1 MALPTDVNPFVQFTS
16 GESLEPS
23 GDRGDAINQ
32 SIKFRSGLPSGN
44 YLLKKNF
51 GGSDGTVFTVSYWVK
66 PHNFSYSSHFGN
78 VDTTTGQY
86 GAGQIGRNFNDNYYI
101 KNQRQVAAYNN
112 NFDHLGYAMS
122 ILTDQSGW
130 NHYVW
135 TCAGGSASNRLN
147 VYVNGVQR
155 CSAVDT
161 IPTGDPLWPI
171 VSGYWNMIPGGN
183 IASDLGGYW
192 ADIYMAEFHYIDG
205 TVYAPTTFGRFN
217 EDGVWVPK
225 TVTGVTYGTNGHYLK
240 FDPTDTYG
248 VAHDSSG
255 QGNHWTKISMQEN
268 ADWRVGRDIG
278 IKDTPTNNISILNRL
293 PVNAYGDVTF
303 SSGALTATAG
313 ANAYAYTVSPFPCR
327 QKTYWETY
335 IEVAGGGAVGMG
347 NVEKYR
353 DHGLGAIGGGTSY
366 SFGWNTAGN
375 FYYNGSSN
383 PSGSLSPSSWTN
395 GDTLMQAYDPATGK
409 YWTGKNGTWDNS
421 GDPGTGAN
429 PTWTWP
435 DAATRTLMS
444 PGVNPYNATYSVNFG
459 QYDYTYTVPTGFDAH
474 KMDRGT
480 NLTIKDPS
488 QHFDVVTYTGN
499 TSSPPTVTGL
509 NFQPDFIWIKI
520 TSTSSN
526 HSLYDSVRGATKVIC
541 SSSNSVEETDGTITP
556 TADGFTV
563 GTENSIIGSTN
574 SNGQSYV
581 AYCWKAGETFTPS
594 QTGGLSNLSGS
605 RNTDAGFSIVK
616 YNGNGG
622 TTATVGHGLN
632 QAPQVI
638 LIKRLTT
645 AADDWVVYH
654 ASMGA
659 TYYAHLN
666 TGDMPTTN
674 AAYWNNTEPTDSVF
688 TINSASGNNADDD
701 YIAYCWHGIE
711 GYSKMGMYGT
721 GNSAAQGP
729 YVHTGFKPRYVMI
742 MRYNGG
748 GGHWYV
754 YDSERTKQNPRNVAL
769 FADDAT
775 GNISRSIAFL
785 STGFRIT
792 DGDSDINANNDSYIY
807 WAFAEKPM
815 GGLNVAPMTGE

>member
-1 MALPTDVNPFVQFTS
+1 MALPTDINPFVQFAG

-23 GDRGDAINQ
+23 GDRGDEISQ
-32 SIKFRSGLPSGN
+32 SIKFRPGLPSGN

-51 GGSDGTVFTVSYWVK
+51 SSDGTAFTISYWVK
-66 PHNFSYSSHFGN
+66 KHNLAHNDHFGN
-78 VDTTTGQY
+78 INTTDGQY
-86 GAGQIGRNFNDNYYI
+86 PGGAIGRNFSDNGGI
-101 KNQRQVAAYNN
+101 HNQRNVAAYSF
-112 NFDHLGYAMS
+112 NFDHQGYAMS
-122 ILTDQSGW
+122 VLTDPSGW

-135 TCAGGSASNRLN
+135 TRASGTASNRFN

-155 CSAVDT
+155 LSSPDAL
-161 IPTGDPLWPI
+161 PSGDPLWPI
-171 VSGYWNMIPGGN
+171 GSSDWNQIPGGN

-192 ADIYMAEFHYIDG
+192 GGVYMAEWHYIDG

-217 EDGVWVPK
+217 NDGVWVPK
-225 TVTGVTYGTNGHYLK
+225 TVTGVTYGTQGHYLK
-240 FDPTDTYG
+240 FDPADANG

-293 PVNAYGDVTF
+293 QVNSYSDVTF

-313 ANAYAYTVSPFPCR
+313 ATLTAYTASPFPMR
-327 QKTYWETY
+327 QKTYWEVY
-335 IEVAGGGAVGMG
+335 IESGPFEIGMT

-353 DHGLGAIGGGTSY
+353 DSYLGGTGGNSW
-366 SFGWNTAGN
+366 GWGPNGQILNNATASTTITT
-375 FYYNGSSN
+375 YTSA
-383 PSGSLSPSSWTN
+383 
-395 GDTLMQAYDPATGK
+395 DTLMQAYDPVTGK
-409 YWTGKNGTWDNS
+409 WWCGKNGTWDGG
-421 GDPGTGAN
+421 GDPGSGAN
-429 PTWTWP
+429 PT
-435 DAATRTLMS
+435 ATIPANQRDLMS
-444 PGVNPYNATYSVNFG
+444 PAVNPYSGTYSVNFG
-459 QYDYTYTVPTGFDAH
+459 QYDYTYTVPTGFDSH

-488 QHFDVVTYTGN
+488 QHFDVYTYTSAGTATN
-499 TSSPPTVTGL
+499 ISFTGWA
-509 NFQPDFIWIKI
+509 FQPDMVWFK
-520 TSTSSN
+520 STSHGSGYRI
-526 HSLYDSVRGATKVIC
+526 YDSVRGVNRGIA
-541 SSSNSVEETDGTITP
+541 SNNNQTETVDTN
-556 TADGFTV
+556 AF
-563 GTENSIIGSTN
+563 NSFD
-574 SNGQSYV
+574 SNGFSLGTGNSDINYDSRSYV
-581 AYCWKAGETFTPS
+581 AWGWKAGETFTPS

-638 LIKRLTT
+638 LVKRITT
-645 AADDWVVYH
+645 TNDDWVVYH

-666 TGDMPTTN
+666 TADMPTTN

-688 TINSASGNNADDD
+688 TINSASGVNADDD
-701 YIAYCWHGIE
+701 YIAYCWHGVE
-711 GYSKMGMYGT
+711 GYSKIGFYGT
-721 GNSAAQGP
+721 GNSSSNGP
-729 YVHTGFKPRYVMI
+729 YVYTGFKPRYVMI

-748 GGHWYV
+748 GGHWYI

-792 DGDSDINANNDSYIY
+792 DGDSDINASNDSYIY

-815 GGLNVAPMTGE
+815 GGLNVPPMTGE